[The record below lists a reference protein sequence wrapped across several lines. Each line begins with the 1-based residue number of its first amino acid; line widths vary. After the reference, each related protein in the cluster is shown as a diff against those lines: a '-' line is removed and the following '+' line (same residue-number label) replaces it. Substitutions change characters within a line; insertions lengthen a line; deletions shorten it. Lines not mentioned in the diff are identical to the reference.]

1 MAEIE
6 ESADSDKDKYKVE
19 DYIGW
24 NQNQTPLPNYNFML
38 RVELAIDL
46 PLKSVRAFTR
56 EMEYDLI
63 QEGGLNDYVHM
74 RRKGVTK
81 PFFFEIERYVGI
93 SYVDVLPVGGNF
105 FLPLLLIVGIEPNQ
119 FIPFYAGRT
128 YAFSGCTVMKKTYG
142 DLIADTSG
150 LLVETI
156 TIAYRELFVV
166 DNSMADMM
174 PILGSSAPSMVGT
187 TLQEENE
194 LNGIKAKSQQYM
206 DQINQDYNG
215 ITHAQGE
222 TARLEGL
229 LEEESTGNAEEI
241 AEKKTALE
249 TGSDSSLSLEMA
261 TQTNQTVQKVTITED
276 NVGDKVTL
284 QKAQENCNKLE
295 TAANHFRSEK
305 EAVDDL
311 ADQTRQ
317 LYLAENGDGQS
328 DTGESGVDTEDSDTG
343 DSKGDTGDS
352 DVDTGESEE

>member
-1 MAEIE
+1 MAEIV
-6 ESADSDKDKYKVE
+6 ESENNGNDKHKIE

-105 FLPLLLIVGIEPNQ
+105 FLPLLLIVGVEPNQ
-119 FIPFYAGRT
+119 FVPFYAGRT

-156 TIAYRELFVV
+156 TIGYRELFVV
-166 DNSMADMM
+166 DNSAADMM
-174 PILGSSAPSMVGT
+174 PILGSSTPSMVGK

-194 LNGIKAKSQQYM
+194 LNGIKARSQQYM
-206 DQINQDYNG
+206 DQINQDYSG
-215 ITHAQGE
+215 MTHVQRE

-229 LEEESTGNAEEI
+229 LGEKSTGNAEGIE
-241 AEKKTALE
+241 EKITALE
-249 TGSDSSLSLEMA
+249 TGTGSSLSLDMA
-261 TQTNQTVQKVTITED
+261 TKTNQTVQKATITED
-276 NVGDKVTL
+276 NVGDEVTL
-284 QKAQENCNKLE
+284 QKARENCSNLE
-295 TAANHFRSEK
+295 TAANHFRSKK
-305 EAVDDL
+305 EAVEAL
-311 ADQTRQ
+311 AAQTRQ
-317 LYLAENGDGQS
+317 QYLAGPGNSEVDSEENDIGGS
-328 DTGESGVDTEDSDTG
+328 DIEDS
-343 DSKGDTGDS
+343 
-352 DVDTGESEE
+352 EE